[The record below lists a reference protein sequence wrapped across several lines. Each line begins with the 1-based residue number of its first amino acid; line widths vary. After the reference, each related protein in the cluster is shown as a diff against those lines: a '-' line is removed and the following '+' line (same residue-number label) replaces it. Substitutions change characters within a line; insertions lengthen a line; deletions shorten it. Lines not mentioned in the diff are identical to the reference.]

1 MIAADRCVG
10 QGEEDALADQDL
22 AGEGETDA
30 GTTVFGSEEGHEDL
44 SANGGGDGLTI
55 VTDIKCILPAEV
67 DCAGTRL
74 DGVLNE
80 IDQGLPQQ
88 VLVGAERD
96 RGWDGD
102 VPDEIGIERLKLAGE
117 RAEIDRCRPRLI

>member
-1 MIAADRCVG
+1 MIAADRCIG
-10 QGEEDALADQDL
+10 QREEDALMDQNL

-67 DCAGTRL
+67 DRAGTRL
-74 DGVLNE
+74 YGILDQV
-80 IDQGLPQQ
+80 DQGLPQQ
-88 VLVGAERD
+88 MLVGFQREC
-96 RGWDGD
+96 GGDGD
-102 VPDEIGIERLKLAGE
+102 VPD
-117 RAEIDRCRPRLI
+117 